1 MANLQ
6 VRNVP
11 EPIHE
16 SLRRHA
22 KESNCTISSIVLTAV
37 ERELAMRDWH
47 KRLAHHPQTDL
58 GVAAS
63 ELLAEERAERDSE
76 LA

>member
-1 MANLQ
+1 
-6 VRNVP
+6 
-11 EPIHE
+11 
-16 SLRRHA
+16 
-22 KESNCTISSIVLTAV
+22 
-37 ERELAMRDWH
+37 MRDWH

-63 ELLAEERAERDSE
+63 ELLAEGRAERDSE